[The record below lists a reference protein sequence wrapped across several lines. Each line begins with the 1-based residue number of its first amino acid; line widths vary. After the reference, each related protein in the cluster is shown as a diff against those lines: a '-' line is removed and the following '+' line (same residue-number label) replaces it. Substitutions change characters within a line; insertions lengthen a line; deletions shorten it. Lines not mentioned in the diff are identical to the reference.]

1 MTNSKNLQK
10 YLIRIVHAI
19 RLNVNSNVIIFEYI
33 ERNEIYL
40 VSLRQ
45 TYIADI
51 IFLKYWLT

>member
-1 MTNSKNLQK
+1 M
-10 YLIRIVHAI
+10 RIVHVI
-19 RLNVNSNVIIFEYI
+19 RFNVSSNVIIFEYI

-51 IFLKYWLT
+51 IFLKHWLT